1 MDVNTIINIIA
12 VILAIGNFI
21 FLCSISRKKAYSEEK
36 GKNLAT
42 KEDIESITNI
52 IKSVESQYN
61 NSLELFKMELLNEYE
76 FSKSLF
82 EICNNLDKEL
92 INYLIEC
99 KKGIEMDESY
109 ESQGQLGQAIKS
121 INDLGDFLHCYE
133 SRYSNLKNFNKLIQE
148 CDKMYGVYIDLDS
161 GRDIQFTNYRP
172 ITKKVQ
178 KYIKDILKIIIP
190 PIKVGNAEKPEH

>member
-1 MDVNTIINIIA
+1 
-12 VILAIGNFI
+12 
-21 FLCSISRKKAYSEEK
+21 
-36 GKNLAT
+36 
-42 KEDIESITNI
+42 
-52 IKSVESQYN
+52 
-61 NSLELFKMELLNEYE
+61 MELLNEYE

-92 INYLIEC
+92 INHLIEC
-99 KKGIEMDESY
+99 KKDIEMDESY

-148 CDKMYGVYIDLDS
+148 CDKMYSVYIDLDS

>member
-1 MDVNTIINIIA
+1 
-12 VILAIGNFI
+12 
-21 FLCSISRKKAYSEEK
+21 
-36 GKNLAT
+36 
-42 KEDIESITNI
+42 
-52 IKSVESQYN
+52 
-61 NSLELFKMELLNEYE
+61 
-76 FSKSLF
+76 
-82 EICNNLDKEL
+82 
-92 INYLIEC
+92 
-99 KKGIEMDESY
+99 MDESY
-109 ESQGQLGQAIKS
+109 ESQGQLGQAIKA

>member
-1 MDVNTIINIIA
+1 MHFSISIY
-12 VILAIGNFI
+12 
-21 FLCSISRKKAYSEEK
+21 SISRKKAYNEEK

-92 INYLIEC
+92 INHLIEC
-99 KKGIEMDESY
+99 KKDIEMDESY